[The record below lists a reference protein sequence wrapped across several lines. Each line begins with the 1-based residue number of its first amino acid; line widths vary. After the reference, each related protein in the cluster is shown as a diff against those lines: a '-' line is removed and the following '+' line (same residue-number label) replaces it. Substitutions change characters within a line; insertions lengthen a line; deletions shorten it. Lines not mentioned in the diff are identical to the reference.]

1 MKMNNK
7 TLEYYN
13 LVMSAID
20 KMGLSAENDRNRFKK
35 IYIYDGID
43 GEDLVHIIE
52 IKKDKHLILLD
63 NFGVFI
69 AGFNNIIEMVDFML
83 DMENTMN
90 GLVHPCL

>member
-1 MKMNNK
+1 MRVNNRTK
-7 TLEYYN
+7 EFYDKVMHTLDE
-13 LVMSAID
+13 L
-20 KMGLSAENDRNRFKK
+20 GLSCEGDIYRYKP
-35 IYIYDGID
+35 IYIYDGIN

-63 NFGVFI
+63 NFGTFI
-69 AGFNNIIEMVDFML
+69 AGFNNIMEMVDFML